1 MSKRKSHK
9 RRLLRRRGNSLFARL
24 FKWQNLKKILVV
36 GGVFIA
42 ISGAYI
48 AYLDFQIRSQFE
60 GKRWAI
66 PARVYARPLELYPQ
80 ARLNAEQ
87 FENEL
92 KVLSYHRALNPI
104 RPGSY
109 FRNGDHFTVV
119 SRPFTF
125 WDGSEPMVSM
135 QANFIG
141 NTLEDL
147 RDTTTGA
154 PLPIVRFD
162 PAIIGR
168 IYPSHTEDRVL
179 VKLDEVPPLLV
190 KALVAVED
198 RDFFHHHGVSLRGIA
213 RAMLANIRAG
223 ATVQGGSTLTQQLV
237 KNFFLSNERSI
248 WRKITEALMALLLEW
263 HYSKNE
269 ILQAYINEIYLGQ
282 DGQRSIHGFGLASH
296 FYFEKPIDK
305 LRTDEIA
312 LLVGIVKGPSYYN
325 PRRDPKRAKER
336 RDLVLDLMVEQG
348 DISKAEGEAAK
359 GEDLSVVPIEKSNI
373 TSYPAFMDLVRRQL
387 RRDYKEED
395 LNSEGLQIFT
405 TLDPLIQYE
414 SETAMSKW
422 LNRLGKSRDL
432 PDSELEG
439 ASVVVSVDGGEV
451 LSIVGGRNPQ
461 FAGFN
466 RALDAVRPIG
476 SLIKPAIY
484 LTALEQYNKYTLVSL
499 LDDGPLT
506 LELENGDEWQPQNFD
521 KEFHGMV
528 PMYVALSHSYNLA
541 TTRLGLEVGLPSI
554 INTLNQ
560 LGVDKDIRPY
570 PSMLLGSLALSPIE
584 VTQMYHTIAAGGFR
598 TPLRAIREVLTAQGQ
613 PLQRYPLSVKKVID
627 AEPVFLLNAAL
638 RETARRGTGQGV
650 YRFLPPSLSVS
661 GKTGTSN
668 DLRDSWFAG
677 YTGDKLG
684 VVWVGMDD
692 NRPATLTGSQG
703 ALNVWGEIFK
713 SINTNSAAD
722 NVPSNVE
729 MVTID
734 TQTQLLAGS
743 NCDTGLQLPFIKG
756 TAPTEQ
762 SGCGGNVVEQG
773 TGWLN
778 RLFKR

>member
-1 MSKRKSHK
+1 
-9 RRLLRRRGNSLFARL
+9 
-24 FKWQNLKKILVV
+24 
-36 GGVFIA
+36 
-42 ISGAYI
+42 
-48 AYLDFQIRSQFE
+48 
-60 GKRWAI
+60 
-66 PARVYARPLELYPQ
+66 
-80 ARLNAEQ
+80 
-87 FENEL
+87 
-92 KVLSYHRALNPI
+92 
-104 RPGSY
+104 
-109 FRNGDHFTVV
+109 
-119 SRPFTF
+119 
-125 WDGSEPMVSM
+125 
-135 QANFIG
+135 
-141 NTLEDL
+141 
-147 RDTTTGA
+147 
-154 PLPIVRFD
+154 
-162 PAIIGR
+162 
-168 IYPSHTEDRVL
+168 
-179 VKLDEVPPLLV
+179 
-190 KALVAVED
+190 
-198 RDFFHHHGVSLRGIA
+198 
-213 RAMLANIRAG
+213 
-223 ATVQGGSTLTQQLV
+223 
-237 KNFFLSNERSI
+237 
-248 WRKITEALMALLLEW
+248 
-263 HYSKNE
+263 
-269 ILQAYINEIYLGQ
+269 
-282 DGQRSIHGFGLASH
+282 
-296 FYFEKPIDK
+296 
-305 LRTDEIA
+305 
-312 LLVGIVKGPSYYN
+312 
-325 PRRDPKRAKER
+325 
-336 RDLVLDLMVEQG
+336 
-348 DISKAEGEAAK
+348 
-359 GEDLSVVPIEKSNI
+359 
-373 TSYPAFMDLVRRQL
+373 
-387 RRDYKEED
+387 
-395 LNSEGLQIFT
+395 
-405 TLDPLIQYE
+405 
-414 SETAMSKW
+414 
-422 LNRLGKSRDL
+422 
-432 PDSELEG
+432 
-439 ASVVVSVDGGEV
+439 
-451 LSIVGGRNPQ
+451 
-461 FAGFN
+461 
-466 RALDAVRPIG
+466 
-476 SLIKPAIY
+476 
-484 LTALEQYNKYTLVSL
+484 
-499 LDDGPLT
+499 
-506 LELENGDEWQPQNFD
+506 
-521 KEFHGMV
+521 MV

-598 TPLRAIREVLTAQGQ
+598 TPLLAIREVLTAQGQ

>member
-36 GGVFIA
+36 GGVFLA

-92 KVLSYHRALNPI
+92 KVLSYHRALNPT